1 MARLRLYMNEGKYVF
16 SQIMSFI
23 DHNEFNRCI
32 ERYDGNNRVRNFSC
46 WKQFLCMAFGQMTHR
61 ESLSDAVL
69 CLNSNKS
76 KLYHIGIGREV
87 TKSTLSRANE
97 NRDWRIFADFALG
110 LIDQA
115 RRLYGSGSQLEV
127 ALKQNVFA
135 IDSTV
140 IDLCLNVYTWAHFR
154 RAKAAVKLHVQLD
167 LKNSIPCFISI
178 TTGRVHDV
186 NVLDLIDFEA
196 DGFYI
201 MDRGYK
207 DFKRLYNITQ
217 ARAFFIT
224 RALRNLDFKRLY
236 SRPVDRKTGVIC
248 DQTIRL
254 AGFYSSQRYPDN
266 LRRIKFHDA
275 DQDRSFVF
283 LTNNFD
289 LEPIEIARLY
299 KHRWQIE
306 LFFKWIKQHL
316 KIKSFWGQSAN
327 AVKSQIWIAVSVY
340 VIVAIVKKKLNLKL
354 SLYEILQILS
364 INIFDKTPIFT
375 MLQHPNLQI
384 FKEHNRNQLTLF
396 DF

>member
-1 MARLRLYMNEGKYVF
+1 MNEGKYVF
-16 SQIMSFI
+16 SQIISFV
-23 DHNEFNRCI
+23 DHHDFERCV
-32 ERYDGNNRVRNFSC
+32 ERYQGNYRMRSFSC
-46 WKQFLCMAFGQMTHR
+46 WQQFLCMAFGQMTHR
-61 ESLSDAVL
+61 ESLSDTVL
-69 CLNSNKS
+69 CLNTNAS
-76 KLYHIGIGREV
+76 KLYHMGIGRAF
-87 TKSTLSRANE
+87 TKTTLSRANE
-97 NRDWRIFADFALG
+97 TRDWRIFADFALV
-110 LIDQA
+110 LIEKA
-115 RRLYGSGSQLEV
+115 RRLYGTDSQLEV

-154 RAKAAVKLHVQLD
+154 KAKAAVKLHVQLD

-186 NVLDLIDFEA
+186 NVLDLIDFEPG
-196 DGFYI
+196 GFYI

-224 RALRNLDFKRLY
+224 RAMSNLDFKRLY
-236 SRPVDRKTGVIC
+236 SRPVDRKTGIIC

-254 AGFYSSQRYPDN
+254 AGIISSKRYPKN

-275 DQDRSFVF
+275 EQDRTLVF

-289 LEPIEIARLY
+289 LAPLEIAQLY

-316 KIKSFWGQSAN
+316 KIKSFWGYSPN
-327 AVKSQIWIAVSVY
+327 AVKSQIWIAVAAY
-340 VIVAIVKKKLNLKL
+340 VIVAIVKKQLNLNI
-354 SLYEILQILS
+354 SMYEILQILS
-364 INIFDKTPIFT
+364 LNIFDKTPINI
-375 MLQHPNLQI
+375 MLQHPNLHI
-384 FKEHNRNQLTLF
+384 FKEHDCNQLTLF

>member
-1 MARLRLYMNEGKYVF
+1 MNEGKYVF
-16 SQIMSFI
+16 SQIISFV
-23 DHNEFNRCI
+23 DHHDFERCV
-32 ERYDGNNRVRNFSC
+32 ERYGGNYRRRSFSC
-46 WKQFLCMAFGQMTHR
+46 WQQFLCMAFGQMTHR
-61 ESLSDAVL
+61 ESLSDTVL
-69 CLNSNKS
+69 CLNSNAS
-76 KLYHIGIGREV
+76 KLYHMGIGRAV
-87 TKSTLSRANE
+87 TKTTLSRANE
-97 NRDWRIFADFALG
+97 TGDWRIFADFALV
-110 LIDQA
+110 LIEKA
-115 RRLYGSGSQLEV
+115 RRLYGADSQLEV

-178 TTGRVHDV
+178 TTGKVHDV
-186 NVLDLIDFEA
+186 NVLDLIDYEPE
-196 DGFYI
+196 GFYI

-207 DFKRLYNITQ
+207 DFERLFNITQ

-224 RALRNLDFKRLY
+224 RAHGNLDFRWLY

-254 AGFYSSQRYPDN
+254 AGVNSSKRYPKN

-275 DQDRSFVF
+275 EQDRTLVF

-289 LEPIEIARLY
+289 LAPLEIARLY

-316 KIKSFWGQSAN
+316 KIKSFWGYSPN
-327 AVKSQIWIAVSVY
+327 AVKSQIWIAVTSY
-340 VIVAIVKKKLNLKL
+340 VIVAIVKKQLNLQI
-354 SLYEILQILS
+354 SMYEILQILS
-364 INIFDKTPIFT
+364 LNIFEKTPINTLFQ
-375 MLQHPNLQI
+375 LPNLHI
-384 FKEHNRNQLTLF
+384 FKDHGRNQLTLF

>member
-1 MARLRLYMNEGKYVF
+1 MNHGKYVF
-16 SQIMSFI
+16 SQIMSFVN
-23 DHNEFNRCI
+23 HNDFNRCVV
-32 ERYDGNNRVRNFSC
+32 RYDGDYRARHFTC

-61 ESLSDAVL
+61 ESLSDTVL
-69 CLNSNKS
+69 CLNSNAS
-76 KLYHIGIGREV
+76 KLYHMGIGRSV
-87 TKSTLSRANE
+87 VKTTLSRANE
-97 NRDWRIFADFALG
+97 TRDWRIFADFALG
-110 LIDQA
+110 LVEEA
-115 RRLYGSGSQLEV
+115 RRLYGSDSQLEV

-154 RAKAAVKLHVQLD
+154 KTKAAVKLHVQLD

-178 TTGRVHDV
+178 TKGKTHDV
-186 NVLDLIDFEA
+186 NVLDLIDFET

-207 DFKRLYNITQ
+207 DFKRLYNITR

-224 RALRNLDFKRLY
+224 RAFSNLDFRRLY
-236 SRPVDRKTGVIC
+236 SRSTDRTSGVIC

-254 AGFYSSQRYPDN
+254 ANFYPSKRYPDN
-266 LRRIKFHDA
+266 LRRIKFVDA
-275 DQDRSFVF
+275 EQDRTLVF

-289 LEPIEIARLY
+289 LAPLEIAQLY

-316 KIKSFWGQSAN
+316 KVKSFWGYSAN
-327 AVKSQIWIAVSVY
+327 AVKTQIWTAVAVY
-340 VIVAIVKKKLNLKL
+340 VIVAIVKKRLDLPL

-364 INIFDKTPIFT
+364 INIFDKTPINT
-375 MLQHPNLQI
+375 LLQHPNLQF
-384 FKEHNRNQLTLF
+384 FKEHDCNQLTLF